1 MSTSI
6 RSFLEILKCYGIEPE
21 KCSILDIG
29 CGNGKFTLELGK
41 IFGRVVTIDSQPD
54 AIRKLKCKIAD
65 MGLLNISALHLDASS
80 LPTLGDNLFDVILTR
95 NSLHFIKDIP
105 KFYDDVK
112 FLLRCHG
119 IFIKVSSPLFE
130 IVYPEDS
137 HKSFLINSE
146 LKNFTENKFED
157 QLNKYW
163 MDFVKINFV
172 KYCDPFRKE
181 KKPFLSKIGE
191 FEQQT
196 SVELHLIDLKE
207 QIKDLTVIDN
217 FISEE
222 GEDIFENLYEE
233 FLQNI
238 YFFLDYE
245 PCDLYFENILLL
257 RKDTY
262 YVEVHFKS
270 DSN

>member
-1 MSTSI
+1 M
-6 RSFLEILKCYGIEPE
+6 
-21 KCSILDIG
+21 
-29 CGNGKFTLELGK
+29 
-41 IFGRVVTIDSQPD
+41 
-54 AIRKLKCKIAD
+54 
-65 MGLLNISALHLDASS
+65 
-80 LPTLGDNLFDVILTR
+80 
-95 NSLHFIKDIP
+95 
-105 KFYDDVK
+105 
-112 FLLRCHG
+112 
-119 IFIKVSSPLFE
+119 
-130 IVYPEDS
+130 YPEDS

-257 RKDTY
+257 RKDRSILSKQT
-262 YVEVHFKS
+262 VCMKFGHTDKNNEKIFIIGSFWAALVGHWHS
-270 DSN
+270 LTAC